1 MEWGIKPGSSQEV
14 ENPGE
19 ECWDDK
25 PQCLVLQKSKLD
37 HEQIQMDGKKTHCL
51 RETQISCSPKSVRVI
66 ICTSHLKLKISH
78 IIFLVI

>member
-37 HEQIQMDGKKTHCL
+37 HEQIQMDGKKKPLPSWDTDFMF
-51 RETQISCSPKSVRVI
+51 S
-66 ICTSHLKLKISH
+66 
-78 IIFLVI
+78 